1 MLLDAHTHPPWRC
14 DPIRFRHHSLQ
25 EGIASRGCSATA
37 TRMRF
42 SFPTTPADRS
52 EVYPTGTGNITLDP
66 SVGVTAVNLLLV
78 VMLFLPK
85 CT

>member
-1 MLLDAHTHPPWRC
+1 MLLDAHTHLHG
-14 DPIRFRHHSLQ
+14 DVIRYASVPRSLQ
-25 EGIASRGCSATA
+25 RNCVARVLGDRNSDEVFVPHD
-37 TRMRF
+37 TRR
-42 SFPTTPADRS
+42 RV